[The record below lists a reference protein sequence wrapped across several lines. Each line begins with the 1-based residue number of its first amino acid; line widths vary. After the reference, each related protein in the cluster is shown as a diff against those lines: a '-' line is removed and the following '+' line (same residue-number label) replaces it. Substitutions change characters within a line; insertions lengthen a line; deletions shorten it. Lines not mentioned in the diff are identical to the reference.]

1 MKTIYIVEDD
11 KNISEIETFS
21 LKNSG
26 YEAKAFENASGF
38 YSAISEKVPD
48 LVLLDIML
56 PDDDGLTIIK
66 KLRMNKQ
73 TKKLP
78 VIMVTA
84 KSLEIDA
91 VKGLDSGADDY
102 LTKPFGVMELIS
114 RVKAL
119 LRRTEPETAEKSIKF
134 GEIFMDAD
142 KHQVYVN
149 DTPVELT
156 FKEYELLYLLLINSE
171 LVLKREVIMDRIW
184 GIDFE
189 GESRTL
195 DMHIKTLR
203 QKLGDAGEHIKTV
216 RNVGYILK

>member
-1 MKTIYIVEDD
+1 
-11 KNISEIETFS
+11 
-21 LKNSG
+21 
-26 YEAKAFENASGF
+26 
-38 YSAISEKVPD
+38 
-48 LVLLDIML
+48 
-56 PDDDGLTIIK
+56 
-66 KLRMNKQ
+66 
-73 TKKLP
+73 
-78 VIMVTA
+78 MVTA

-184 GIDFE
+184 GIDNKKAAYE
-189 GESRTL
+189 QA
-195 DMHIKTLR
+195 DKKTACYNGNC
-203 QKLGDAGEHIKTV
+203 KIT
-216 RNVGYILK
+216 